1 MSESDE
7 NFGTVPNGSEPF
19 GTGRALPG
27 RIPVQSDEELAALAD
42 RLLAQHK
49 RPPSIQ
55 ELVDAS
61 GGCQRQRAVRT
72 IQTLRRKQAEKSVRN
87 RLVFDPGIE
96 DEVKKLAARWL
107 GLAAN
112 QLAVH
117 QAGADE
123 AHELAPR
130 AADDKALELEARVRQ
145 ESARVGLLEAEIEL
159 GFQRLRQLQTELDHS
174 KAIAQAQTALAAER
188 QRLLD
193 TLLHKL
199 PGPNSNGGR
208 AE

>member
-1 MSESDE
+1 MSSPTLEP
-7 NFGTVPNGSEPF
+7 GTVPNGSEPF
-19 GTGRALPG
+19 GTGRAAPG

-72 IQTLRRKQAEKSVRN
+72 LQTLRRKQAEKTVRN
-87 RLVFDPGIE
+87 QLIFDPGIE

-123 AHELAPR
+123 AHELALR
-130 AADDKALELEARVRQ
+130 AATDRALELEMRVRQ
-145 ESARVGLLEAEIEL
+145 ESSRVHLLEAEVEL
-159 GFQRLRQLQTELDHS
+159 GLQRLQQLQTELDQTR
-174 KAIAQAQTALAAER
+174 AVAQAQTALASER

-193 TLLHKL
+193 SLLPLL
-199 PGPNSNGGR
+199 PGQISTGVS
-208 AE
+208 A